1 MNRDTKRWTR
11 PQKEFEELLLEV
23 RRVTRVTT
31 GWRRLSFR
39 ATILVGNKN
48 GKIGVGVAKGPDV
61 AVAVRKAANEAYKQI
76 FVVPLTN
83 ADTVPYA
90 LVSKFKSAVVKLLP
104 ASAGTWLKAW
114 SSVRSVLELAWYQNM
129 LSKIM
134 GSNNKLNNAIATINA
149 LAKYKHADHF
159 TARRDINQQKAA
171 SGSTKEKGEKNTI
184 EKKLTTEK
192 TSTKKPT
199 TTKKVVEKKPSTTK
213 KSPATKKA
221 PVKKTSPKKSDK
233 K

>member
-1 MNRDTKRWTR
+1 MNRDTKRWKR

-61 AVAVRKAANEAYKQI
+61 AVAVRKATNEAYKQI

-90 LVSKFKSAVVKLLP
+90 LVSKFKAAVVKLLP

-171 SGSTKEKGEKNTI
+171 NESTKTSEEKD
-184 EKKLTTEK
+184 TTEK
-192 TSTKKPT
+192 KSTTNKSAEKPI
-199 TTKKVVEKKPSTTK
+199 TTKKAVEKKPSAAKKAPAAKKTT
-213 KSPATKKA
+213 TKKA
-221 PVKKTSPKKSDK
+221 PAKKTDK